1 VAFAIVLEKAVGIF
15 RRSFLE
21 HGRCWKLKRLDRR
34 DDDGA
39 LVSTR
44 GVFLQVVTD
53 CLVTQ

>member
-1 VAFAIVLEKAVGIF
+1 MNARGGTRYSVLEN
-15 RRSFLE
+15 LD

-39 LVSTR
+39 LVSAR
-44 GVFLQVVTD
+44 GIFLQVVTD